1 MAGWC
6 VTRTISNS
14 SWLSWLRSDLQGS
27 DISASHI
34 RARPLIGYRTEPGAE
49 HREGSHHRGRH
60 PSENVGVIREGPTE
74 PAGSQQPDGRVYV
87 TCDPQ
92 GWATSACRPFA
103 TRTRRLGGKLGGA
116 CRQQRPARR
125 RGSCRPR
132 PECFLARPMPS
143 PPHAA
148 QGGPQPTG
156 GILQRSDERGWT
168 CDPPRGFGERTAYA
182 VPGLTPIGRIPQQ
195 EGEDTCGWRQW
206 WALFL
211 LLRRKAGG
219 FHGWRPQLGVGLLD
233 AAKLRGGGAGRD
245 QAEGQQPLLDLRSAH
260 RARDGGIEP
269 GNGIVR
275 GTGGSEHAVPA
286 AALDAEARLLE
297 GWHLGQERRARV
309 GGGGQHLDAA
319 GLVLLQHVA

>member
-1 MAGWC
+1 
-6 VTRTISNS
+6 
-14 SWLSWLRSDLQGS
+14 
-27 DISASHI
+27 
-34 RARPLIGYRTEPGAE
+34 LIGYRTEPGAE

-132 PECFLARPMPS
+132 HECFLARPMPS

-156 GILQRSDERGWT
+156 GIFQRSDERGWT
-168 CDPPRGFGERTAYA
+168 CDPPR
-182 VPGLTPIGRIPQQ
+182 VS
-195 EGEDTCGWRQW
+195 
-206 WALFL
+206 
-211 LLRRKAGG
+211 
-219 FHGWRPQLGVGLLD
+219 V
-233 AAKLRGGGAGRD
+233 
-245 QAEGQQPLLDLRSAH
+245 
-260 RARDGGIEP
+260 
-269 GNGIVR
+269 
-275 GTGGSEHAVPA
+275 
-286 AALDAEARLLE
+286 
-297 GWHLGQERRARV
+297 
-309 GGGGQHLDAA
+309 
-319 GLVLLQHVA
+319 